1 MAFPLPL
8 SLLRESIARWLFK
21 IVQKE
26 LTSEHWTLFIVIVHL
41 IEINLETGVIYLD
54 SGFTEHDG
62 AATINLAL
70 NS

>member
-26 LTSEHWTLFIVIVHL
+26 LTSEHWTLFIVIVYL
-41 IEINLETGVIYLD
+41 IEINLETGVIYLVD
-54 SGFTEHDG
+54 SRNMME
-62 AATINLAL
+62 LQQ
-70 NS
+70 